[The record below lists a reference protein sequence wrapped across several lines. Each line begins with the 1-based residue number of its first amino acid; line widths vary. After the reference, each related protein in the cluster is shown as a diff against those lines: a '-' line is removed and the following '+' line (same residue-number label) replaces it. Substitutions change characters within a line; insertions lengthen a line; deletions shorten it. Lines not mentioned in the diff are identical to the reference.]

1 MTRTGQPRKRE
12 GNAVDAIHELSKAE
26 DSRPSGRR
34 NQPMATSGS
43 PRLTDPRSR
52 PIRLIDLERRARFV
66 SFVANGV

>member
-1 MTRTGQPRKRE
+1 
-12 GNAVDAIHELSKAE
+12 
-26 DSRPSGRR
+26 
-34 NQPMATSGS
+34 MATSGS